1 MIDTEYADAYFG
13 EHPSG
18 EKYFAFAAGARAAAL
33 AVARRDIHALLGREA
48 EADDDAFAAAAVFEQ
63 TLSCLLHPELF
74 TETETPPQL
83 VSEAVNGIGRR
94 SYRRAGS
101 VESDPRRRRFAPRAL
116 EYLETILGGSG
127 ALRFRR

>member
-48 EADDDAFAAAAVFEQ
+48 EADDDAFAAAAVCEQ
-63 TLSCLLHPELF
+63 TLFCLLHPELF
-74 TETETPPQL
+74 TETETPPRL

-94 SYRRAGS
+94 SYRGGT

-116 EYLETILGGSG
+116 EYLETILCGSG
-127 ALRFRR
+127 TLRFRR